1 MYYKGVGPSELPAST
16 LGTTHMLHVKNN
28 GVFVRFVENV
38 LRTHGVARRVR
49 DASVYSKVFDATPT
63 PAPTP
68 GSEYER
74 MEFLGDAVL
83 GAIVAKYLYERYPE
97 QQEGFLTEM
106 RAKLVNGEKLSELCV
121 RVGLDRFIPNKNA
134 KNALEDT
141 FEAFVSAIM
150 LDLGYE
156 ACENWVTA
164 VIESNCDF
172 SDIVRRDVNVKDRL
186 FKHMQSVMK
195 QKPSFKQLSPCG
207 GTFRCEVT
215 APDGRVLGKGSGK
228 TKRDSENDAATRI
241 LSDMGYRVH
250 GATPSVHGRH
260 CGM

>member
-1 MYYKGVGPSELPAST
+1 
-16 LGTTHMLHVKNN
+16 MLHVKNN

-38 LRTHGVARRVR
+38 LRTHGVALRVR
-49 DASVYSKVFDATPT
+49 DASVYSKVFETT

-68 GSEYER
+68 TPGSECER
-74 MEFLGDAVL
+74 MEFVGDAFL

-121 RVGLDRFIPNKNA
+121 RVGLDRFVANRNA
-134 KNALEDT
+134 KNVLEDT

-172 SDIVRRDVNVKDRL
+172 SDIVRRDVSVKDRL

-195 QKPSFKQLSPCG
+195 QTPSFKQLSPCNG
-207 GTFRCEVT
+207 LFRCKVT
-215 APDGRVLGKGSGK
+215 GPNGRVLGEGSGK
-228 TKRDSENDAATRI
+228 TKRDSEDDAAALV
-241 LSDMGYRVH
+241 LSNMGYRVH
-250 GATPSVHGRH
+250 GATPSVHGATPSVH
-260 CGM
+260 GATLM